1 MTLAEKILSLR
12 TQRGMSQDDLAEK
25 LEVSRQSVSKWETA
39 QSTPELDK
47 IIKLADLFGVSV
59 DQLVRDGKTES
70 SKARKADRPLKRLL
84 RWDPVWP
91 WLETEGHRVV
101 LACILLA
108 LMLPVSLLR
117 LGTVPFFTL
126 PVLTCEVLLIK
137 RRTLALIFLTL
148 IVAVGLTWPALGI
161 GILAGLV
168 MMIPVLV
175 MYL

>member
-1 MTLAEKILSLR
+1 M
-12 TQRGMSQDDLAEK
+12 
-25 LEVSRQSVSKWETA
+25 
-39 QSTPELDK
+39 
-47 IIKLADLFGVSV
+47 
-59 DQLVRDGKTES
+59 
-70 SKARKADRPLKRLL
+70 
-84 RWDPVWP
+84 
-91 WLETEGHRVV
+91 
-101 LACILLA
+101 
-108 LMLPVSLLR
+108 LR

-168 MMIPVLV
+168 MMMPVLV